1 MVGNASEQALQKNVF
16 TLLGILSFHT
26 LVLKVLEAKALELE
40 AFSLSSI
47 SQTSW
52 YPILIEYFPILVL
65 GHTIQSS

>member
-47 SQTSW
+47 S
-52 YPILIEYFPILVL
+52 
-65 GHTIQSS
+65 

>member
-26 LVLKVLEAKALELE
+26 LVLKVLEAKALELK

-52 YPILIEYFPILVL
+52 YPILIE
-65 GHTIQSS
+65 